1 MNVMTPK
8 EAAEKWSKQKKTTV
22 RTVNRWI
29 DEGRIPYI
37 VEDGVKVIPDIKRPH
52 IVRKST
58 QANDANVRKH
68 ILAATEN
75 LEYIDANAFM
85 GKLEDYEFAAYMDK
99 LECEGKIEKMSNAPS
114 WADNKSN
121 QWYIYNV
128 GRQKE
133 ELKEAVIRDV
143 AAKPVDI
150 KVNVGNNLEYV
161 MA

>member
-1 MNVMTPK
+1 MTPK

-29 DEGRIPYI
+29 SEDRIPYT
-37 VEDGVKVIPDIKRPH
+37 VEDGVVNIPDIKRPH
-52 IVRKST
+52 IIKSNT
-58 QANDANVRKH
+58 RANDANVRKH

-75 LEYIDANAFM
+75 REYIDAKAFM

-99 LECEGKIEKMSNAPS
+99 LVQEGKIEKMSGAPDT
-114 WADNKSN
+114 ADNKSN

-133 ELKEAVIRDV
+133 KLKEAVIRDV

-150 KVNVGNNLEYV
+150 KVNLGNNIEYV

>member
-1 MNVMTPK
+1 M
-8 EAAEKWSKQKKTTV
+8 
-22 RTVNRWI
+22 
-29 DEGRIPYI
+29 
-37 VEDGVKVIPDIKRPH
+37 
-52 IVRKST
+52 
-58 QANDANVRKH
+58 RKH

-75 LEYIDANAFM
+75 REYIDAKAFM

-99 LECEGKIEKMSNAPS
+99 LEREGKIEKMSGALDT
-114 WADNKSN
+114 ADNKSN

-133 ELKEAVIRDV
+133 ELKDAVIRDV

-150 KVNVGNNLEYV
+150 KVNLGNNIEFV

>member
-1 MNVMTPK
+1 MTY
-8 EAAEKWSKQKKTTV
+8 T
-22 RTVNRWI
+22 
-29 DEGRIPYI
+29 

-52 IVRKST
+52 IIKSNT
-58 QANDANVRKH
+58 RANDANVRKH

-75 LEYIDANAFM
+75 REYIDAKAFM

-99 LECEGKIEKMSNAPS
+99 LEREGKIEKMSGAPDT
-114 WADNKSN
+114 ADNKSN

-133 ELKEAVIRDV
+133 ELKTEVVKAV

-150 KVNVGNNLEYV
+150 KVNVGNNVEYSMV
-161 MA
+161 